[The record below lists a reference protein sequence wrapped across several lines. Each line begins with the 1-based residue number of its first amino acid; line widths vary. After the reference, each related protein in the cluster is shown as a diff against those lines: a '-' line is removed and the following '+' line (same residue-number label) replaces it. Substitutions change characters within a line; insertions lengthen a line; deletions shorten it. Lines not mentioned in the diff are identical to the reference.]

1 MTKKD
6 ALSPDAPDLVSEA
19 TAWLAQLETG
29 KLSKE
34 DLAAFREW
42 VQRSPR
48 HYAEIRRLAEL
59 SREVNILAG
68 MADPLR
74 EAARRQR
81 IVRRAGASPRRAAPA
96 LGWGALGLAATCALA
111 FALFAGPPGMA
122 PQAPEP
128 IYLVTP
134 VGETRE
140 VALDDGSKV
149 KLNTDSRVEV
159 AFAKGRRNV
168 YLEKG
173 EAFFEVAHDT
183 ARPFTVYAGDRS
195 VTAVGTAFSVRWT
208 DEELVVTV
216 SEGRVAY
223 GEAPIRAA
231 KSSEPGGAEIIPAAA
246 PSQPPAARKMLG
258 AGQRLEVSPLNRAE
272 LVERLPEN
280 VLSRELAWRSGF
292 LDFQDAP
299 LREVVSEM
307 QRYTPQEIVIL
318 DEELA
323 DLRFG
328 GVFRIGQ
335 TEAFFEA
342 LELSFG
348 VDVEQTADNKLIL
361 KSVN

>member
-6 ALSPDAPDLVSEA
+6 VLSPDAPDLVSEA

-48 HYAEIRRLAEL
+48 HYVEIRRLAEL
-59 SREVNILAG
+59 SREVNVLAG
-68 MADPLR
+68 MAAPLR
-74 EAARRQR
+74 EAAKRQR
-81 IVRRAGASPRRAAPA
+81 IVRRATPSRRAAPM
-96 LGWGALGLAATCALA
+96 LGWGALGMVATCALA
-111 FALFAGPPGMA
+111 FAIFTGTPGSQ
-122 PQAPEP
+122 PVEPEP
-128 IYLVTP
+128 VYLVTP

-140 VALDDGSKV
+140 VALEDGSKV

-223 GEAPIRAA
+223 GEAPVRAA
-231 KSSEPGGAEIIPAAA
+231 KPSAPGVVETLPAAA
-246 PSQPPAARKMLG
+246 PSQPAARKMLG
-258 AGQRLEVSPLNRAE
+258 AGQRLEVSPLSRAE
-272 LVERLPEN
+272 LIERLPEN

-307 QRYTPQEIVIL
+307 QRYTSQEIVID

-323 DLRFG
+323 ELRFG

-348 VDVEQTADNKLIL
+348 VDVEQAEDNKLIL
-361 KSVN
+361 RSAD